1 MSINFLISQ
10 AKLIQEV
17 IDAHAPEIEKLDQ
30 EIGDGDHIFNV
41 QRGIKLVIELEPTIK
56 ELPISKALNQ
66 IAMKVLSGIGGSS
79 GALFGTLFMTM
90 AKGENIDE
98 GVDYKKAFEIFA
110 QGVEAV
116 KQRGKADV
124 GEKTMMDVLIPVA
137 NCLQDGVQNNKGI
150 NEILTEAVKVAE
162 KGYAIVKEFQTK
174 PMSMLSAE
182 EKAELYFLGLRDSKK
197 QVEKQANIRR
207 TEKEILAKE
216 NRFFDFRKLFSNTGA
231 ALTRLKNSFFTS
243 RGFLPEPLYREQLK
257 IVRKNKQTLENAGD
271 LAKRLNQ
278 TISQLAGENAP
289 KSDKIK
295 QLSVEVLTTKFPEL
309 D

>member
-17 IDAHAPEIEKLDQ
+17 IDAHASEIEKLDQ

-98 GVDYKKAFEIFA
+98 GVDYKKAIEIFA

-137 NCLQDGVQNNKGI
+137 NCLQDGVQNNKDI
-150 NEILTEAVKVAE
+150 NEILSEAIQVAE
-162 KGYAIVKEFQTK
+162 RGMQSTKDLLATKGRA
-174 PMSMLSAE
+174 S
-182 EKAELYFLGLRDSKK
+182 FLGER
-197 QVEKQANIRR
+197 
-207 TEKEILAKE
+207 AKGHI
-216 NRFFDFRKLFSNTGA
+216 DPGA
-231 ALTRLKNSFFTS
+231 RS
-243 RGFLPEPLYREQLK
+243 
-257 IVRKNKQTLENAGD
+257 
-271 LAKRLNQ
+271 
-278 TISQLAGENAP
+278 SQLM
-289 KSDKIK
+289 IK
-295 QLSVEVLTTKFPEL
+295 TVCESVIQK
-309 D
+309 

>member
-17 IDAHAPEIEKLDQ
+17 IDAHATEIEKLDQ

-98 GVDYKKAFEIFA
+98 GVDYKKAIEIFA

-137 NCLQDGVQNNKGI
+137 NCLQDGVQKNKDI
-150 NEILTEAVKVAE
+150 NEILSEAVQVAE
-162 KGYAIVKEFQTK
+162 KGMQSTK
-174 PMSMLSAE
+174 DLLATKGRAS
-182 EKAELYFLGLRDSKK
+182 FLGER
-197 QVEKQANIRR
+197 
-207 TEKEILAKE
+207 AKGHI
-216 NRFFDFRKLFSNTGA
+216 DPGA
-231 ALTRLKNSFFTS
+231 RS
-243 RGFLPEPLYREQLK
+243 
-257 IVRKNKQTLENAGD
+257 
-271 LAKRLNQ
+271 
-278 TISQLAGENAP
+278 SQLM
-289 KSDKIK
+289 IK
-295 QLSVEVLTTKFPEL
+295 TVCESVIQK
-309 D
+309 